1 MKPDASWLPARPADG
16 HKGTFG
22 RVLVIAGSR
31 GMSGAAC
38 LSGKAAL
45 RGGAGLVYV
54 ACPVSIQAIVAGYEP
69 GYLTIGLP
77 EDSEGRLAESTR
89 SSLKPALT
97 DKDAI
102 ALGPG
107 LGQTSAIRAVARWL
121 YREMTAP
128 LVLDADGLNV
138 LAEDFRRGQF
148 SEPVSAINSGPRVLT
163 PHPGEFSRLSGR
175 SIREIEARREVLARE
190 FALQHQVTLVLKG
203 PGTIVTDGERLMV
216 NTTGNSG
223 MATGGT
229 GDVLTGLIAALLTQN
244 MGPFE
249 AARLAVHLHGLA
261 GDIAAEELSEP
272 GLIASDLPLYIGRA
286 WKQMQTALKSGS

>member
-1 MKPDASWLPARPADG
+1 MKPDASWLPVRPADG

-38 LSGKAAL
+38 LCGKAAL
-45 RGGAGLVYV
+45 RGGAGLVYL

-77 EDSEGRLAESTR
+77 EDSEGRLVESARIPLET
-89 SSLKPALT
+89 ALA
-97 DKDAI
+97 DKNAV

-107 LGQTSAIRAVARWL
+107 LGQSSAIRAVVRRL
-121 YREMTAP
+121 YREATVP
-128 LVLDADGLNV
+128 LVLDADGLNE
-138 LAEDFRRGQF
+138 LAEDFRNMLF
-148 SEPVSAINSGPRVLT
+148 SEPSSEIKVGPRILT
-163 PHPGEFSRLSGR
+163 PHPGEFSRLCGR
-175 SIREIEARREVLARE
+175 SIREIEARRETLARE
-190 FALQHQVTLVLKG
+190 FALRHQVTLVLKG

-216 NTTGNSG
+216 NATGNSG

-229 GDVLTGLIAALLTQN
+229 GDVLTGLIAALLAQN
-244 MGPFE
+244 MGSFE

-261 GDIAAEELSEP
+261 GDIAAEDLSEP
-272 GLIASDLPLYIGRA
+272 GLIASDLPLYISRA
-286 WKQMQTALKSGS
+286 WRRMQTALRSGS

>member
-1 MKPDASWLPARPADG
+1 MKPDASWLPVRPADG

-22 RVLVIAGSR
+22 RVLLVAGSR

-77 EDSEGRLAESTR
+77 DDSEGRLTESAQ
-89 SSLKPALT
+89 SSLQTALA
-97 DKDAI
+97 DKDAV
-102 ALGPG
+102 AVGPG
-107 LGQTSAIRAVARWL
+107 LGQGSAIRAVVRRL
-121 YREMTAP
+121 YREVAAP

-138 LAEDFRRGQF
+138 MAEDFRGEQF
-148 SEPVSAINSGPRVLT
+148 SEPASVINTGSRVLT

-175 SIREIEARREVLARE
+175 SIREIEARRETLARE

-203 PGTIVTDGERLMV
+203 PGTVVTDGERLMV

-229 GDVLTGLIAALLTQN
+229 GDVLTGLIAALLAQK

-261 GDIAAEELSEP
+261 GDIAAEDLSEP

-286 WKQMQTALKSGS
+286 WKQMQTALRSGS